1 MSATNAEQKPAQPQ
15 KRAHA
20 GEENGAD
27 DGIANK
33 TKKVDNGEINKND
46 LANTENNLKASE
58 AADNE
63 AISAEPKLTKKT
75 LEENKLADR
84 EDGGEE
90 SDAESGAVD
99 EEEEDDEVLD
109 DDEEDDD
116 DAVGAEGDDQ
126 DDDEDG
132 GEDDEGEEEEEEE

>member
-15 KRAHA
+15 KRAHV

-27 DGIANK
+27 DGIIANK

-46 LANTENNLKASE
+46 LAHTANNLKASE

-63 AISAEPKLTKKT
+63 TISAEPKLTKKS

-84 EDGGEE
+84 EEGGEE

-126 DDDEDG
+126 DDDDG
-132 GEDDEGEEEEEEE
+132 GDDDEGEEEEE